1 MEELKLTI
9 YKKEDTI
16 SIENLLERFLYLSNI
31 TSYLRGGAVEWFLT
45 GKSKTEAL
53 KKKIFHE
60 NKMTDEALSLLD
72 KKRKSLPSI
81 TETIWN
87 NFDDIITASNYI
99 CESYNNISYQITVRS
114 PNIEPNFESVVK
126 YLSALIRD
134 LTPHIVTI
142 ETNDYSFNQSQTFP
156 DRLPIGWMF
165 YIDQIFD
172 KNTLNLDEHMV
183 AVNNDGMPIGS
194 LFISKRGLFDGENKE
209 DIKIANALEIALV
222 EHEILPTYRAIFKG

>member
-1 MEELKLTI
+1 M
-9 YKKEDTI
+9 
-16 SIENLLERFLYLSNI
+16 
-31 TSYLRGGAVEWFLT
+31 
-45 GKSKTEAL
+45 
-53 KKKIFHE
+53 
-60 NKMTDEALSLLD
+60 
-72 KKRKSLPSI
+72 
-81 TETIWN
+81 
-87 NFDDIITASNYI
+87 
-99 CESYNNISYQITVRS
+99 
-114 PNIEPNFESVVK
+114 K

-156 DRLPIGWMF
+156 DRLPVGWMF

-222 EHEILPTYRAIFKG
+222 EHEILPTYRTIFKG